1 MNQEPTGDN
10 IIKSK
15 EEQNSDLHG
24 YGDDA
29 LSIEEINEYILERR
43 NQGQSVKEVSD
54 VYHTFRGYV
63 DMRNHLVVALF
74 SAHPELSWKSKKH
87 YDEEN
92 DPIFN
97 DTFITGMD
105 TPEGPISFH
114 LKLKFWDDLNVPE
127 IDRAPEYDGYTQ
139 EDVKMRLRS
148 LNKKRDS
155 K

>member
-1 MNQEPTGDN
+1 MNQEPTEDN

-24 YGDDA
+24 YGDDV
-29 LSIEEINEYILERR
+29 LSIEEINEHILGRR
-43 NQGQSVKEVSD
+43 AQGKSVKDVSD
-54 VYHTFRGYV
+54 VYHTFRDYV

-74 SAHPELSWKSKKH
+74 NAYPEFSWKSKKH
-87 YDEEN
+87 HDEEN

-139 EDVKMRLRS
+139 KDVKMRLRS
-148 LNKKRDS
+148 LNKKRGS